1 MWFRGKIL
9 IFSSKYS
16 FLAQN
21 HENALFDEI
30 RGFCKNQQ
38 NPKNRENGKKGQKQP
53 KMGVFDDFDD
63 FDDFAILP
71 KTPKIGPQTGFQEAT
86 GQNSSLF

>member
-1 MWFRGKIL
+1 MKML
-9 IFSSKYS
+9 
-16 FLAQN
+16 
-21 HENALFDEI
+21 LFDEI

-38 NPKNRENGKKGQKQP
+38 NAKNRENGKKGQKQL

-71 KTPKIGPQTGFQEAT
+71 KNRKIGPQNGFRKEKRR
-86 GQNSSLF
+86 FW

>member
-1 MWFRGKIL
+1 MKML
-9 IFSSKYS
+9 
-16 FLAQN
+16 
-21 HENALFDEI
+21 LFDEI

-53 KMGVFDDFDD
+53 KKGFFDDFDD

-71 KTPKIGPQTGFQEAT
+71 KTAKIGPQNGFRKEKRRF
-86 GQNSSLF
+86 SSLF